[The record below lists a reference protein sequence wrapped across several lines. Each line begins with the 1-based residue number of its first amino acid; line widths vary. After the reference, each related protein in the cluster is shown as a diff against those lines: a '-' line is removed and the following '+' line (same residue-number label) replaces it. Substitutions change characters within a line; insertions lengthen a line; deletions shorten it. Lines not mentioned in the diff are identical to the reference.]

1 MYAIHRDTE
10 RPALI
15 ITTSQ
20 RRADPKN
27 KNRLKWIDAKLMALE
42 ATQCADTSEVRKW
55 LNTLGVGGF
64 LNLRMTSAWVAVRV
78 DLATAIKSEKTKEQH
93 MAVGKVIQMSDYRKP
108 LERSKIIKSQVALSQ
123 SQPQTDLEV
132 LVQAMKD
139 AIASKNWEP
148 LRRELLIRKNHKAEA
163 WALLTGDEQQE
174 IENLIP
180 EELKILKAAQES
192 GVIASFTEDEE
203 GGIFW
208 VWETSDAQ
216 PRLLSGTAVA
226 KFLRSI
232 NNCQT
237 QSN

>member
-1 MYAIHRDTE
+1 MYAIQRNTE

-15 ITTSQ
+15 ISTPQ
-20 RRADPKN
+20 RRANPKN

-42 ATQCADTSEVRKW
+42 TTHCVNTQEVRRW

-78 DLATAIKSEKTKEQH
+78 DLAAAIKSEKTKEQH
-93 MAVGKVIQMSDYRKP
+93 MAAAKVIQMSDYRKP
-108 LERSKIIKSQVALSQ
+108 LERSDRKITPVP
-123 SQPQTDLEV
+123 QPQSDVDIL
-132 LVQAMKD
+132 LSAMKD

-148 LRRELLIRKNHKAEA
+148 LRRELLIRKKHKPEA
-163 WALLTGDEQQE
+163 WAMLTKAEQQH
-174 IENLIP
+174 IENLVPHEI
-180 EELKILKAAQES
+180 KILKAAQES
-192 GVIASFTEDEE
+192 GAITSFAEDEE

-208 VWETSDAQ
+208 VWETSNAE

-232 NNCQT
+232 SNSQR
-237 QSN
+237 QSS